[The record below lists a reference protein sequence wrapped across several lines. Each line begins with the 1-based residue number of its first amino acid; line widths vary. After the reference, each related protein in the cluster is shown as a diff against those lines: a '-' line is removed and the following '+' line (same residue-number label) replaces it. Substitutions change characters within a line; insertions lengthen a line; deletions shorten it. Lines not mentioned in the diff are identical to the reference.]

1 MAMDDYDIE
10 ELPEQTEMVYILA
23 STCGEGALPANM
35 QFFTKAL
42 QNPSLD
48 LSNVKYAVF
57 GLGDK
62 SYTHFKYFFIYNILS
77 ESAKVVDTLIS

>member
-1 MAMDDYDIE
+1 MKNRGMKVKCMAMDDYDIE

-42 QNPSLD
+42 
-48 LSNVKYAVF
+48 
-57 GLGDK
+57 
-62 SYTHFKYFFIYNILS
+62 
-77 ESAKVVDTLIS
+77 